1 MSKKKKRRPE
11 KKKPVIQAPTPAH
24 EPAKEAKK
32 VTPQI
37 KKKNKGIY
45 ILIPVL
51 VVIIGGALLLFV
63 LKPKDRVKRNPDLNV
78 ILVTLDTTRADRLGC
93 YGYEKAKTPTLD
105 SLAANG
111 VRFTNTYCQVPLTL
125 PSHASLMT
133 GTYPVAHQVHNNGF
147 YSLSPDFE
155 TLAEIFKAK
164 GFKTA
169 AFVSSFSVDSRYG
182 LDQGFDDYD
191 DSFLAD
197 EYVKS
202 FQSERIADKTSASFW
217 SWLEKNSRQKFFC
230 WLHYYDPH
238 LPYRPP
244 SPFKEEFADRPYDG
258 EIAFMD
264 SYLGKTIEKLKEQ
277 NLLDQTLIVIVG
289 DHGEAL
295 GDKNEID
302 HGLFIYDSTLKVPLI
317 FYAEKY
323 IPKGLVV
330 NSRVRLI
337 DIMPTIL
344 DMLKIQPI
352 PQIQGES
359 LLAQL
364 KGKKRPD
371 LSTYIETYMP
381 PEYYGWSEL
390 IGVIDGNWKYIQ
402 APKPELYD
410 LAKDPKEETNLF
422 RKEEKVAGQMKN
434 SLKSMIDKYTS
445 KTQAGGKRLSLEEQE
460 RLAALGYIG
469 GVALQSTSGKPLPD
483 PKDKTD
489 EYSVIVFAHRYEY
502 DGDYAKA
509 EEYYRRVL
517 SFSPD
522 VAWSYVYLAILYQ
535 KMGKVDKGLSVLE
548 EGNKRIPNN
557 LIILGRLSLFYMKSV
572 RLPEALEAAQ
582 GVLKIDPKY
591 FDALY
596 NAALSLAGMD
606 RWAEALSYFERALEI
621 EPENLPLRLQYAYC
635 LAANGRGGD
644 SQKVYDKLK
653 KDFPRDYRIYEDMAI
668 MYDSRGDFNSA
679 KENMKQAVELNPS
692 FETYFNYAI
701 LLKKSGDLKE
711 AIYYLRLYL
720 ETTPERDTPR
730 KAQAQKILA
739 GWEGSLPKRP

>member
-1 MSKKKKRRPE
+1 MSNKKRRSPE
-11 KKKPVIQAPTPAH
+11 KRKPVIQAPAPVSKSIAEEKKELP
-24 EPAKEAKK
+24 EPRKK
-32 VTPQI
+32 RKAI
-37 KKKNKGIY
+37 S
-45 ILIPVL
+45 ILIPL
-51 VVIIGGALLLFV
+51 LIVIIGGAFLLFF
-63 LKPKDRVKRNPDLNV
+63 LKPKDLVKRNPDLNV
-78 ILVTLDTTRADRLGC
+78 LLVTLDTTRADRIGC
-93 YGYEKAKTPTLD
+93 YGYEKAKTPALD
-105 SLAANG
+105 YLAAKG
-111 VRFTNTYCQVPLTL
+111 VRFKNTYCQVPLTL
-125 PSHASLMT
+125 PSHSSLMT
-133 GTYPVAHQVHNNGF
+133 GTYPVAHHVHNNGF

-155 TLAEIFKAK
+155 TLAEVLKAR
-164 GFKTA
+164 GFNTA
-169 AFVSSFSVDSRYG
+169 AFVSSFSVDSRFG

-191 DSFLAD
+191 DSFLTD

-202 FQSERIADKTSASFW
+202 FQSERTADKTSASFW

-244 SPFKEEFADRPYDG
+244 SPFKEEFADRPYNG

-302 HGLFIYDSTLKVPLI
+302 HGLFIYDDTLKVPLI

-323 IPKGLVV
+323 LPKGLVV

-352 PQIQGES
+352 PQTQGES

-364 KGKKRPD
+364 QSKKKPD

-422 RKEEKVAGQMKN
+422 RKEEKVVGEMRK
-434 SLKSMIDKYTS
+434 SLKSTIDKYTF
-445 KTQAGGKRLSLEEQE
+445 KTQAGSRKLSLEEQE

-469 GVALQSTSGKPLPD
+469 GVALQSTTGKPLPD

-489 EYSVIVFAHRYEY
+489 EYSVIVLAHRYEY
-502 DGDYAKA
+502 DEDYVKA
-509 EEYYRRVL
+509 EEYFKRVL

-522 VAWSYVYLAILYQ
+522 VAWNYIYLALLYQ
-535 KMGKVDKGLSVLE
+535 KMGKADKGLAVLE

-557 LIILGRLSLFYMKSV
+557 LIILARLSLFYMRSIK
-572 RLPEALEAAQ
+572 LLKALDTAQ
-582 GVLKIDPKY
+582 AVLKIDPKY

-606 RWAEALSYFERALEI
+606 RWPEALNYFERALAI
-621 EPENLPLRLQYAYC
+621 EPENLPLRLQYGYC

-644 SQKVYDKLK
+644 SEKVYEKLK

-668 MYDSRGDFNSA
+668 MYDSRGDYASA
-679 KENMKQAVELNPS
+679 KENMKRAIELNPS

-730 KAQAQKILA
+730 KAQAKKILEE
-739 GWEGSLPKRP
+739 WESKLPKYP